1 MNYFLVLYNH
11 AYHTTSST
19 LYVVCFACI
28 ALSHFVTPNFTLS
41 GTICW
46 SVKLNS
52 SGTSWDS
59 FLEKKQTKAWSSIY
73 CSHNAAEQQC
83 SKTCFCSCLQQMH
96 IDFLFH
102 KLFTSPIIKNSPMAC
117 SRSFFETSSKFPVFC
132 KVYALVFSG
141 KSSDICFHQ
150 LLEVLQ
156 QWTNLKS
163 RDTYKR
169 SVNEH
174 NQALRMLYQSL
185 INSRAQY
192 GIIFLGKSS
201 FMSFVTNIGCFKS
214 RHEMFKHKWTCD

>member
-46 SVKLNS
+46 SVKLKS

-59 FLEKKQTKAWSSIY
+59 FHEMKQTKTWSSIC

-102 KLFTSPIIKNSPMAC
+102 KLLTSPVIKNIPMTC
-117 SRSFFETSSKFPVFC
+117 SSSFFETSSKFPVFC

-141 KSSDICFHQ
+141 KSSNICFDQ
-150 LLEVLQ
+150 FLEVLQ

-174 NQALRMLYQSL
+174 YQALRMLYHSL

-192 GIIFLGKSS
+192 GIIFWEKQLHVICNQYRL
-201 FMSFVTNIGCFKS
+201 F
-214 RHEMFKHKWTCD
+214 